1 MTEARGTI
9 GTTVGI
15 AGVAWLIGA
24 LVLGFRWSGQ
34 PSTDGA
40 WHDDVSLTR
49 WAACWALLALLAV
62 ATAPRLPRWSLRVW
76 ALLPFTLWVV
86 WELRHGALGPI
97 PMVIYL
103 VPTALVWSAA
113 LVSGDW
119 MRRRPAGG

>member
-1 MTEARGTI
+1 MTKTRGSI

-15 AGVAWLIGA
+15 AGAAWLVGA
-24 LVLGFRWSGQ
+24 LVLGLRWSGRQ
-34 PSTDGA
+34 STDGA
-40 WHDDVSLTR
+40 WHDEVSLTR
-49 WAACWALLALLAV
+49 WVLCWALLALLAV
-62 ATAPRLPRWSLRVW
+62 ATAPRLPRWSLRLW

-86 WELRHGALGPI
+86 WNLRHGALGPI